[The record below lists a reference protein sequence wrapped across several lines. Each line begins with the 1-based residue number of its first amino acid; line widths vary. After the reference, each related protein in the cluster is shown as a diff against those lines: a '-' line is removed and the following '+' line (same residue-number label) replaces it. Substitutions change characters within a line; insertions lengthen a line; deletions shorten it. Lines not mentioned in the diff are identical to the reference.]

1 VEYGLASAYSVQ
13 ALRVS
18 QYARYNFF
26 VCGPKFITSP
36 VKFGKDIP
44 TSMEVIE
51 AQTLNFKPNFK
62 FSRSKLGGGVPVGV
76 CARRPWSISNALRN
90 LREQHHLMAEM

>member
-1 VEYGLASAYSVQ
+1 MEYGLASAYSVQ

-51 AQTLNFKPNFK
+51 AQTLNFKQN
-62 FSRSKLGGGVPVGV
+62 SKLLMLIFLEGRGTPFQLG
-76 CARRPWSISNALRN
+76 CALGSLGQSLTRLEI
-90 LREQHHLMAEM
+90 